1 MEPQYDDEIDLTE
14 VFYVLLN
21 GWKKLLL
28 SAVLV
33 AVIVGGFNKYVLTP
47 QYSSTTTLYVFPKGT
62 SLSNIVDIQ
71 MGESL
76 TQDYMK
82 IITGPTVVEKVITNL
97 NLDMEYEELMNNITV
112 ENPVDT
118 RILEIT
124 VVDESAK
131 RAKLIADEFAKVSS
145 KYISNRM
152 DQDAPNILE
161 KGRVSDKPI
170 GPNIKKNTCIG
181 FLVGFC
187 FMATILIVTH
197 LMSDTLMNP
206 EDVERRLGLDTLAEI
221 PESTALK
228 EERQRK
234 SKKKGKK

>member
-28 SAVLV
+28 SAVLM

-47 QYSSTTTLYVFPKGT
+47 QYSATSTLYVFPKGT
-62 SLSNIVDIQ
+62 SITGTIDIQ
-71 MGESL
+71 LGESL

-82 IITGPTVVEKVITNL
+82 VITGHSVVEKVIANL
-97 NLDMEYEELMNNITV
+97 KLDIEYEDMLEVITL
-112 ENPVDT
+112 ENPTDT

-124 VVDESAK
+124 IVDENAK
-131 RAKLIADEFAKVSS
+131 QAKKIADEFAKVSS
-145 KYISNRM
+145 KYISVRM
-152 DQDAPNILE
+152 KQDAPTILE
-161 KGRVSDKPI
+161 KARIAKKPI
-170 GPNIKKNTCIG
+170 GPNIVKNTCIG
-181 FLVGFC
+181 FLAGFC
-187 FMATILIVTH
+187 LMAFALIVFH
-197 LMSDTLMNP
+197 LMNDTLMNP

-228 EERQRK
+228 EEKQRK